1 TLRDIQGRMQDGL
14 PSKFVLLKKIVF
26 EKPKSF
32 EALLSTLKVADSP
45 NHLNNK
51 IIIGINNNLTTLD
64 SYEFNYDWAK
74 NKFKEEDNLDW
85 VLGNIAKFKVSHLDS
100 STRLNLIK
108 TTESFNPDTEDPNN
122 ILQNLFLEKEN
133 EDLLKLAF
141 NEAFDM
147 QVMLDYSGLKDFCLR
162 VSKEF
167 P

>member
-1 TLRDIQGRMQDGL
+1 MKIQSLELKNNQKINLGKISILVGANNVGKSQTLRDIQGRMQDGL

-32 EALLSTLKVADSP
+32 EELLSTLKVADSP

-85 VLGNIAKFKVSHLDS
+85 
-100 STRLNLIK
+100 
-108 TTESFNPDTEDPNN
+108 
-122 ILQNLFLEKEN
+122 
-133 EDLLKLAF
+133 
-141 NEAFDM
+141 
-147 QVMLDYSGLKDFCLR
+147 
-162 VSKEF
+162 
-167 P
+167 